1 MSEVIVTALT
11 HGLLSCHVCNLL
23 SRPQHKAAIQCCP
36 RCGCQLHS
44 RKPESLQR
52 TTALLL
58 TAGILY
64 IPANILPIM
73 HSQTALYDEDDTI
86 MSGVVALWQSGSWPL
101 AVLVFFV
108 SILVPTMKLMSLLL
122 LVVSTHYHWQWRLRE
137 RTVLYR
143 FLEFIGRWSML
154 DIFVVGLM
162 VALVQLRGIATI
174 EAGPGALAFAAVVI
188 CTMYSA
194 QCFDPRLMWDRA
206 THRELITQKTQPE
219 T

>member
-1 MSEVIVTALT
+1 
-11 HGLLSCHVCNLL
+11 
-23 SRPQHKAAIQCCP
+23 
-36 RCGCQLHS
+36 
-44 RKPESLQR
+44 
-52 TTALLL
+52 
-58 TAGILY
+58 
-64 IPANILPIM
+64 M

-86 MSGVVALWQSGSWPL
+86 MSGIVALWQSGSWPL

-108 SILVPTMKLMSLLL
+108 SILVPTMKLLSLLL

-162 VALVQLRGIATI
+162 VALVQLRGIASI

-188 CTMYSA
+188 LTMYSA
-194 QCFDPRLMWDRA
+194 QCFDPRLMWDQA
-206 THRELITQKTQPE
+206 TRLGKTSPKARSE